1 MGCLQRPVVAL
12 TMVMPDLKSA
22 LRAFFD
28 IDAQPL
34 SAAERW
40 RSTLGALIFVAVA
53 GFLLRGFPVGV
64 HWLVAP
70 VGASTVILFA
80 LPHSPVAA
88 PWPVLGSYLF
98 GTACGFVALLLV
110 PSPPLAAALAVA
122 ATIWLMARYNCIH
135 PPGGAVPLM
144 MVLAA
149 PPTAD
154 ALHRLSLAV
163 VANVL
168 LMLLLAVLINN
179 LLLRRRYPWH
189 AGPSAQN
196 PHLTRDV
203 LPEQRI
209 GLTHEDLEYAFKAR
223 DTFVDVQEGEL
234 VELYNLAVDH
244 AFERHVGLTCSD
256 LMSRDLITVHYSTP
270 LEAAWQELRRHSI
283 RALPVVDSFG
293 RLQGLVTVT
302 DFLRQLGDA
311 PFPALG
317 ERLRDFLRRTPGM
330 TSEKPE
336 VVGQIMG
343 QAPYTVHAHTP
354 ISDLVHTMA
363 AQDIHHVPVLDPRRR
378 LVGIITPTDVNAA
391 LYRQIALATPEPPAR
406 GI

>member
-1 MGCLQRPVVAL
+1 M
-12 TMVMPDLKSA
+12 TMNDFKSA

-40 RSTLGALIFVAVA
+40 RSTVGALIFIGAA
-53 GFLLRGFPVGV
+53 GFLLQGFPVGT

-98 GTACGFVALLLV
+98 GTACGFAALILV

-122 ATIWLMARYNCIH
+122 ATVWLMARFNCIH

-149 PPTAD
+149 PQTPG
-154 ALHRLSLAV
+154 ALHHLSLAV

-168 LMLLLAVLINN
+168 LMLLLALVINN

-189 AGPSAQN
+189 ATAAASN
-196 PHLTRDV
+196 PHLTRDA

-223 DTFVDVQEGEL
+223 DAFVDVQEGEL

-244 AFERHVGLTCSD
+244 AFRRHVGLTCGD
-256 LMSRDLITVHYSTP
+256 VMSRDLITVAFSTG
-270 LEAAWQELRRHSI
+270 LDEAWAELSLHRI
-283 RALPVVDSFG
+283 RALPVVDPFG
-293 RLQGLVTVT
+293 RLLGIVTLT
-302 DFLRQLGDA
+302 DFLKTMDHPPL
-311 PFPALG
+311 PALG
-317 ERLRDFLRRTPGM
+317 VRLRDLLRRTPG
-330 TSEKPE
+330 THSDKAE
-336 VVGQIMG
+336 VVGQIMT
-343 QAPYTVHAHTP
+343 QAVITARADTPIFELVHA
-354 ISDLVHTMA
+354 LAEKAVHH
-363 AQDIHHVPVLDPRRR
+363 IPVVDEGRRV
-378 LVGIITPTDVNAA
+378 VGIVTPSDINAA
-391 LYRQIALATPEPPAR
+391 LYKQIALRVPQVPPSSR
-406 GI
+406 F

>member
-1 MGCLQRPVVAL
+1 MTLPAW
-12 TMVMPDLKSA
+12 
-22 LRAFFD
+22 LRTFLD
-28 IDAQPL
+28 IDIPPL
-34 SAAERW
+34 SPSER
-40 RSTLGALIFVAVA
+40 RRATLGALLFVGVA
-53 GFLLRGFPVGV
+53 SLLLQHFPVGA
-64 HWLVAP
+64 WSLLAP
-70 VGASTVILFA
+70 VGASTVILYA

-88 PWPVLGSYLF
+88 PWAVLGSYLV
-98 GTACGFVALLLV
+98 GTACGLAVLVAV
-110 PSPPLAAALAVA
+110 PYPPLAAALGVA
-122 ATIWLMARYNCIH
+122 ACVWGMARLNCIH

-149 PPTAD
+149 PRTAEAM
-154 ALHRLSLAV
+154 ALLAAAALV
-163 VANVL
+163 NVL
-168 LMLLLAVLINN
+168 LMLALAVLINT
-179 LLLRRRYPWH
+179 LVLGRRYPWH
-189 AGPSAQN
+189 AAPAPGN
-196 PHLTRDV
+196 PHLTGDV
-203 LPEQRI
+203 PAEQRL
-209 GLTHEDLEYAFKAR
+209 GLLHEDLDHAVR
-223 DTFVDVQEGEL
+223 RLDTFIDVQEGEL
-234 VELYNLAVDH
+234 VTLYNLAVDH

-343 QAPYTVHAHTP
+343 QAPYTVQAHTP

>member
-154 ALHRLSLAV
+154 ALRRLSLAV

-244 AFERHVGLTCSD
+244 AFERHTSLTCGD
-256 LMSRDLITVHYSTP
+256 VMSRDLITVTFSTG
-270 LEAAWQELRRHSI
+270 LDEAWAELSLHRI
-283 RALPVVDSFG
+283 RALPVVDGFG
-293 RLQGLVTVT
+293 RLLGIVTLT
-302 DFLRQLGDA
+302 DFLRELDH
-311 PFPALG
+311 PPLPALG
-317 ERLRDFLRRTPGM
+317 VRLRDLLRRTPG
-330 TSEKPE
+330 THSEKAE
-336 VVGQIMG
+336 VVGQIMTR
-343 QAPYTVHAHTP
+343 AVVTAAIDMP
-354 ISDLVHTMA
+354 ITSLVHILA
-363 AQDIHHVPVLDPRRR
+363 EKAVHHIPVLDDTQRV
-378 LVGIITPTDVNAA
+378 VGIVTPSDINAA
-391 LYRQIALATPEPPAR
+391 LYKQLALRTP
-406 GI
+406 